1 VGSPRQDGPIATLV
15 REYGTW
21 VRSHPIA
28 FVFLAACWTAFYWK
42 IFRFEKD
49 VGAVLVSALAA
60 ATTVTAPWGVG
71 AIVRSCSS
79 LLPPRR
85 LDFWMIVVAA
95 VWTVLFVLVGELV
108 SDLRSMPRLSP

>member
-1 VGSPRQDGPIATLV
+1 V
-15 REYGTW
+15 RDYGTW
-21 VRSHPIA
+21 VRAHPLA
-28 FVFLAACWTAFYWK
+28 FVFLAMCWTAFYWK
-42 IFRFEKD
+42 IFRFGED

-71 AIVRSCSS
+71 AIIRSCSS
-79 LLPPRR
+79 LFPPRKPD
-85 LDFWMIVVAA
+85 LWVIVVAA